1 MINNGLT
8 SYFANWLD
16 KDTNVGSQNVATQS
30 TNAYNNIIE
39 DSGALS
45 TGSSINLALI
55 IKNIPY
61 TAINNIQA
69 LVFYSRDTNDTLQTA
84 VGLGIELYNSI
95 KDPDLITPLATTPLI
110 TSPAL
115 LVYRYNFPS
124 IDTYNIFLEQIV
136 LQIS

>member
-16 KDTNVGSQNVATQS
+16 KDTDVGPQNVATLS

-69 LVFYSRDTNDTLQTA
+69 LVFL
-84 VGLGIELYNSI
+84 
-95 KDPDLITPLATTPLI
+95 
-110 TSPAL
+110 
-115 LVYRYNFPS
+115 
-124 IDTYNIFLEQIV
+124 
-136 LQIS
+136 